1 MIWTIHTS
9 WYSHFISL
17 SFLLLHLSLIDVF
30 SWNGHEIFNN
40 SIFLIFVE
48 NILMIFIYSYNLTS
62 EAWIFIC
69 EIFRWL
75 VEEIY
80 DRDIRIMID
89 LSGSIC
95 ENNNIHQ
102 TNSALLN
109 IFSMQD
115 SRIVFKVI
123 MLGAQGIKIIIQV
136 SVNQACLYA
145 T

>member
-1 MIWTIHTS
+1 
-9 WYSHFISL
+9 
-17 SFLLLHLSLIDVF
+17 
-30 SWNGHEIFNN
+30 
-40 SIFLIFVE
+40 
-48 NILMIFIYSYNLTS
+48 
-62 EAWIFIC
+62 
-69 EIFRWL
+69 
-75 VEEIY
+75 
-80 DRDIRIMID
+80 MID

-123 MLGAQGIKIIIQV
+123 MLGAQGINIIIQV